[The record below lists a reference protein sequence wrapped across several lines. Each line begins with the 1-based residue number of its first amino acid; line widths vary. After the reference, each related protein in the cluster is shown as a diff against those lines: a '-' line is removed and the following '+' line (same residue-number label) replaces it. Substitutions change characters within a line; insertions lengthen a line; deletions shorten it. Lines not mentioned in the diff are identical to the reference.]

1 MQYEVYLT
9 LTNRVRRF
17 KGSFPEMELAEEKAD
32 KLLRTLPR
40 KHSAVVE
47 VFYGGEPILI
57 ASEPTVKENAL

>member
-9 LTNRVRRF
+9 LANRVRRF
-17 KGSFPEMELAEEKAD
+17 RGSFPERELAEEKAD
-32 KLLRTLPR
+32 KLLRTLPG

-57 ASEPTVKENAL
+57 ASEPTAKLKAL